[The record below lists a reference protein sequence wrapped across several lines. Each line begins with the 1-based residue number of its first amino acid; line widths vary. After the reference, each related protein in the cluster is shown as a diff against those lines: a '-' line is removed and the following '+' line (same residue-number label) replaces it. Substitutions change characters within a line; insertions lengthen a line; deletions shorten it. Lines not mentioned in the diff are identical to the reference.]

1 MSHEFDSGACECEGD
16 RHESILRT
24 ATFPGYGPTRFPT
37 FPHSHSKLS
46 FTRHIPSKPDRGL
59 LQPVG
64 DPRIDWISPL
74 CILLLCAAG
83 VLFIHSAQYT
93 HGGGDWKKQAF
104 WVVLGLG
111 AYGAVSA
118 LNYKLFLEY
127 AHFIYLA
134 GIGGLLL
141 ATKFSPV
148 SVEMMGARRWVD
160 VGFTTVQPTEGA
172 KIGTLIM
179 TASIL
184 ARSRVGN
191 VKDSLVVLTKVAI
204 VFLLPMLLIFLQP
217 DLGSS
222 LVFPPMI
229 FALLYV
235 SRLSEKF
242 FLSAFALFAVALA
255 VLGADIYGYSQHL
268 EKVRAAEEA
277 GAPAVT
283 EPYRS
288 PLPLRNYQR
297 NRILTFVAPDVVD
310 PSGTGA
316 SWNANQA
323 KISAATGGLSGKGLF
338 EGTQAQ
344 LGYLP
349 QAVAHNDFIFSVI
362 AEETGFLG
370 SAFVVGLFCLLVANG
385 IRIAGLARDRF
396 GMQLAIGVSV
406 LFLVHFFINIGMTI
420 GITPITGLPLPFLSY
435 GGSFVLSCFIL
446 QGLVQSVYRYRKDY
460 S

>member
-1 MSHEFDSGACECEGD
+1 MSEYRRIFSKPYQKLMNPGD
-16 RHESILRT
+16 RLRFDLLNPICILT
-24 ATFPGYGPTRFPT
+24 
-37 FPHSHSKLS
+37 LCLV
-46 FTRHIPSKPDRGL
+46 GL
-59 LQPVG
+59 L
-64 DPRIDWISPL
+64 
-74 CILLLCAAG
+74 
-83 VLFIHSAQYT
+83 FIYSAQISYE
-93 HGGGDWKKQAF
+93 GGHWKRQMF
-104 WVVLGLG
+104 WVIIGLG
-111 AYGAVSA
+111 FYNVVSII
-118 LNYKLFLEY
+118 NYKIFLEY
-127 AHFIYLA
+127 AHIIYTL
-134 GIGGLLL
+134 GIVGLIL
-141 ATKFSPV
+141 TMPFSPI
-148 SVEMMGARRWVD
+148 SYEDMGARRWID
-160 VGFTTVQPTEGA
+160 LGLTRVQPTEGA

-179 TASIL
+179 AASIL
-184 ARSRVGN
+184 ARSEIGT
-191 VKDSLVVLTKVAI
+191 VKDSLFVLAKVSG
-204 VFLLPMLLIFLQP
+204 VFLFPMLLIFLQP
-217 DLGSS
+217 DLGST

-229 FALLYV
+229 FALLYI

-242 FLSAFALFAVALA
+242 FMSAFAAFVLSLA
-255 VLGADIYGYSQHL
+255 VLAADIYGYSQHL
-268 EKVRAAEEA
+268 EAQREVS
-277 GAPAVT
+277 
-283 EPYRS
+283 RS
-288 PLPLRNYQR
+288 NSEVIIDDYQSWLPIRNYQR

-338 EGTQAQ
+338 KGTQAQ

-370 SAFVVGLFCLLVANG
+370 SAFVLGLFCLMVANG

-396 GMQLAIGVSV
+396 GMQLAIGVSI

-446 QGLVQSVYRYRKDY
+446 QGLVQSVYRHRKDF

>member
-1 MSHEFDSGACECEGD
+1 MYPGERLRFD
-16 RHESILRT
+16 ILNPICM
-24 ATFPGYGPTRFPT
+24 FLLC
-37 FPHSHSKLS
+37 SL
-46 FTRHIPSKPDRGL
+46 GL
-59 LQPVG
+59 LFVYSAQ
-64 DPRIDWISPL
+64 ISYDGGHWKRQL
-74 CILLLCAAG
+74 FFIVAG
-83 VLFIHSAQYT
+83 VGIYSL
-93 HGGGDWKKQAF
+93 
-104 WVVLGLG
+104 
-111 AYGAVSA
+111 VSA
-118 LNYKLFLEY
+118 LNYKIFLQY
-127 AHFIYLA
+127 AHFIYMA
-134 GIGGLLL
+134 GIVGLVL
-141 ATKFSPV
+141 TMPFSPI
-148 SVEMMGARRWVD
+148 SVDQMGARRWID
-160 VGFTTVQPTEGA
+160 VGITIQPTEGA

-179 TASIL
+179 AASIL
-184 ARSRVGN
+184 ARSEIGTVE
-191 VKDSLVVLTKVAI
+191 DSLIVLAKVAG

-242 FLSAFALFAVALA
+242 FLSAFAAFAIALA

-268 EKVRAAEEA
+268 EAQRTAERSGSAEEKSM
-277 GAPAVT
+277 VDD
-283 EPYRS
+283 YQS
-288 PLPLRNYQR
+288 LLPIHNYQR

-316 SWNANQA
+316 SSSHNYQRDRILTFVAPDVVDPTGAGASWNANQA

-338 EGTQAQ
+338 RGTQAQ

-349 QAVAHNDFIFSVI
+349 QAVAHNDFIFSVV

-370 SAFVVGLFCLLVANG
+370 SAFIVGLFCLMVANG

-446 QGLVQSVYRYRKDY
+446 QGLVQSVYRYRKDF

>member
-1 MSHEFDSGACECEGD
+1 MSVYRRIFSRQYQQLVHPGRE
-16 RHESILRT
+16 LR
-24 ATFPGYGPTRFPT
+24 AD
-37 FPHSHSKLS
+37 L
-46 FTRHIPSKPDRGL
+46 IN
-59 LQPVG
+59 
-64 DPRIDWISPL
+64 PL
-74 CILLLCAAG
+74 CIFILCLVG
-83 VLFIHSAQYT
+83 TLFIFSAQYN
-93 HGGGDWKKQAF
+93 HVGGGDWKKQIFWFAIGGSIYAF
-104 WVVLGLG
+104 
-111 AYGAVSA
+111 VSSI
-118 LNYKLFLEY
+118 NYKIFLQY
-127 AHFIYLA
+127 AHYIYLI
-134 GIGGLLL
+134 GIIGLLL
-141 ATKFSPV
+141 TMEASPM

-160 VGFTTVQPTEGA
+160 VGITIVQPTEGA

-179 TASIL
+179 VASIL
-184 ARSRVGN
+184 ARSEIGSVR
-191 VKDSLVVLTKVAI
+191 DSLWTLAKVAS

-242 FLSAFALFAVALA
+242 FMSAFAIFAVALGLLI
-255 VLGADIYGYSQHL
+255 VDIYGYSQHL
-268 EKVRAAEEA
+268 EEQRAASAEIKTHLVNES
-277 GAPAVT
+277 
-283 EPYRS
+283 YS
-288 PLPLRNYQR
+288 SILPLHDYQR
-297 NRILTFVAPDVVD
+297 NRILTFVAPEVVD
-310 PSGTGA
+310 PTGTGA

-323 KISAATGGLSGKGLF
+323 KISAATGGLTGKGLF
-338 EGTQAQ
+338 NGTQAQ

-370 SAFVVGLFCLLVANG
+370 SAFVVGLFCLMVTNG

-396 GMQLAIGVSV
+396 GMQLAIGVSI

-446 QGLVQSVYRYRKDY
+446 QGLVQSVYRYRKDF

>member
-1 MSHEFDSGACECEGD
+1 MSLYRRIFNKQYQRLLYPGGELRFDF
-16 RHESILRT
+16 LN
-24 ATFPGYGPTRFPT
+24 P
-37 FPHSHSKLS
+37 
-46 FTRHIPSKPDRGL
+46 
-59 LQPVG
+59 
-64 DPRIDWISPL
+64 
-74 CILLLCAAG
+74 
-83 VLFIHSAQYT
+83 LFILILSAVGILFIYSAQYN
-93 HGGGDWKKQAF
+93 HSDGGDWKKQLF
-104 WVVLGLG
+104 WFTLGIGVYFVV
-111 AYGAVSA
+111 ASM
-118 LNYKLFLEY
+118 NYKIFLQY
-127 AHFIYLA
+127 AHIIYVA
-134 GIGGLLL
+134 GIVGLLL
-141 ATKFSPV
+141 TMPASPI
-148 SVEMMGARRWVD
+148 SVEMMGARRWID
-160 VGFTTVQPTEGA
+160 LGFTNVQPTEGA

-179 TASIL
+179 ASSIL
-184 ARSRVGN
+184 SRSEIGSIR
-191 VKDSLVVLTKVAI
+191 DSLWTLAKVAA
-204 VFLLPMLLIFLQP
+204 VFLIPTLLIFLQP
-217 DLGSS
+217 DLGSA

-235 SRLSEKF
+235 SRLSERF
-242 FLSAFALFAVALA
+242 FISAFAVFAVALA

-268 EKVRAAEEA
+268 EAQRISAISDTADEN
-277 GAPAVT
+277 GS
-283 EPYRS
+283 YRS
-288 PLPLRNYQR
+288 IIPLRDYQR

-323 KISAATGGLSGKGLF
+323 KISAATGGLTGKGLF
-338 EGTQAQ
+338 KGTQAQ

-370 SAFVVGLFCLLVANG
+370 SAFIVGLFCLMVANG

-396 GMQLAIGVSV
+396 GMHLAIGASV

-446 QGLVQSVYRYRKDY
+446 QALVQSVYRYRKDF

>member
-1 MSHEFDSGACECEGD
+1 MSEYRRIFSKPYQKLMNPGD
-16 RHESILRT
+16 RLRFDLLNPICILT
-24 ATFPGYGPTRFPT
+24 
-37 FPHSHSKLS
+37 LCLV
-46 FTRHIPSKPDRGL
+46 GL
-59 LQPVG
+59 L
-64 DPRIDWISPL
+64 
-74 CILLLCAAG
+74 
-83 VLFIHSAQYT
+83 FIYSAQISYE
-93 HGGGDWKKQAF
+93 GGHWKRQMF
-104 WVVLGLG
+104 WVIIGLG
-111 AYGAVSA
+111 FYNAVSII
-118 LNYKLFLEY
+118 NYKIFLEY
-127 AHFIYLA
+127 AHIIYIL
-134 GIGGLLL
+134 GIVGLIL
-141 ATKFSPV
+141 TMPFSPI
-148 SVEMMGARRWVD
+148 SYEDMGARRWID
-160 VGFTTVQPTEGA
+160 LGLTRVQPTEGA

-179 TASIL
+179 AASIL
-184 ARSRVGN
+184 ARSEIGT
-191 VKDSLVVLTKVAI
+191 VKDSLFVLAKVSG

-217 DLGSS
+217 DLGST

-242 FLSAFALFAVALA
+242 FMSAFAAFVLSLA
-255 VLGADIYGYSQHL
+255 VLAGDIYGYSQHL
-268 EKVRAAEEA
+268 EAQREVS
-277 GAPAVT
+277 
-283 EPYRS
+283 RS
-288 PLPLRNYQR
+288 NSEVKIGDYQSWLPIRNYQR

-338 EGTQAQ
+338 KGTQAQ

-370 SAFVVGLFCLLVANG
+370 SAFVLGLFSLMVANG

-396 GMQLAIGVSV
+396 GMQLAIGVSI

-446 QGLVQSVYRYRKDY
+446 QGLVQSVYRHRKDF

>member
-1 MSHEFDSGACECEGD
+1 MSEYRRIFSKPYQKLMNPGD
-16 RHESILRT
+16 RLRFDLLNPICILT
-24 ATFPGYGPTRFPT
+24 
-37 FPHSHSKLS
+37 LCLV
-46 FTRHIPSKPDRGL
+46 GL
-59 LQPVG
+59 L
-64 DPRIDWISPL
+64 
-74 CILLLCAAG
+74 
-83 VLFIHSAQYT
+83 FIYSAQISYE
-93 HGGGDWKKQAF
+93 GGHWKRQMF
-104 WVVLGLG
+104 WVIIGLG
-111 AYGAVSA
+111 FYNVVSII
-118 LNYKLFLEY
+118 NYKIFLEY
-127 AHFIYLA
+127 AHIIYIL
-134 GIGGLLL
+134 GIVGLIL
-141 ATKFSPV
+141 TMPFSPI
-148 SVEMMGARRWVD
+148 SYEDMGARRWID
-160 VGFTTVQPTEGA
+160 LGLTRVQPTEGA

-179 TASIL
+179 AASIL
-184 ARSRVGN
+184 ARSEIGT
-191 VKDSLVVLTKVAI
+191 VKDSLFVLAKVSG

-217 DLGSS
+217 DLGST

-229 FALLYV
+229 FALLYI

-242 FLSAFALFAVALA
+242 FMSAFAAFVLSLA
-255 VLGADIYGYSQHL
+255 VLAADIYGYSQHL
-268 EKVRAAEEA
+268 EAQREVS
-277 GAPAVT
+277 
-283 EPYRS
+283 RS
-288 PLPLRNYQR
+288 NSEVKIDDYQSWLPIRNYQR

-338 EGTQAQ
+338 KGTQAQ

-370 SAFVVGLFCLLVANG
+370 SAFVLGLFCLMVANG

-396 GMQLAIGVSV
+396 GMQLAIGVSI

-446 QGLVQSVYRYRKDY
+446 QGLVQSVYRHRKDF

>member
-1 MSHEFDSGACECEGD
+1 MYPGSELRFDF
-16 RHESILRT
+16 LN
-24 ATFPGYGPTRFPT
+24 
-37 FPHSHSKLS
+37 
-46 FTRHIPSKPDRGL
+46 
-59 LQPVG
+59 
-64 DPRIDWISPL
+64 PL
-74 CILLLCAAG
+74 CIGLLCVIG
-83 VLFIHSAQYT
+83 VLFIFSAQLS
-93 HGGGDWKKQAF
+93 HVDGGDWKKQVF
-104 WVVLGLG
+104 WVTLGISV
-111 AYGAVSA
+111 YSFISSI
-118 LNYKLFLEY
+118 NYKIFLEY

-134 GIGGLLL
+134 GIVGLVLTD
-141 ATKFSPV
+141 ARSPI
-148 SVEMMGARRWVD
+148 SVEMMGARRWID
-160 VGFTTVQPTEGA
+160 VGITTVQPTEGA

-179 TASIL
+179 VASIL
-184 ARSRVGN
+184 ARSEIGTVR
-191 VKDSLVVLTKVAI
+191 DSLWTLAKVAF
-204 VFLLPMLLIFLQP
+204 VFLLPMLLIFRQP

-222 LVFPPMI
+222 LVFPVMV

-242 FLSAFALFAVALA
+242 FLSAFAVFALA
-255 VLGADIYGYSQHL
+255 LGIVGADVRGYSLHL
-268 EKVRAAEEA
+268 EEQRQAEQN
-277 GAPAVT
+277 GT
-283 EPYRS
+283 EFSQEYRS
-288 PLPLRNYQR
+288 LLPIHNYQR

-323 KISAATGGLSGKGLF
+323 KISAATGGATGKGLF
-338 EGTQAQ
+338 KGTQAQ

-370 SAFVVGLFCLLVANG
+370 SAFVVGLFCLMVANG

-396 GMQLAIGVSV
+396 GMQLAIGVSI

-446 QGLVQSVYRYRKDY
+446 QGLVQSVYRYRKDF

>member
-1 MSHEFDSGACECEGD
+1 MHPGERLRFD
-16 RHESILRT
+16 
-24 ATFPGYGPTRFPT
+24 
-37 FPHSHSKLS
+37 
-46 FTRHIPSKPDRGL
+46 
-59 LQPVG
+59 VVN
-64 DPRIDWISPL
+64 PL
-74 CILLLCAAG
+74 CILLLLVIG
-83 VLFIHSAQYT
+83 LLFIYSAQISY
-93 HGGGDWKKQAF
+93 GGSHWKRQLF
-104 WVVLGLG
+104 WSVIGLG
-111 AYGAVSA
+111 AYVAVA
-118 LNYKLFLEY
+118 GVNYKVVLQY
-127 AHFIYLA
+127 AHFIYIA
-134 GIGGLLL
+134 GIIGLIL
-141 ATKFSPV
+141 TMPFSPI
-148 SVEMMGARRWVD
+148 SYEDMGARRWIDLGV
-160 VGFTTVQPTEGA
+160 TRVQPTEGA
-172 KIGTLIM
+172 KIGTLVM
-179 TASIL
+179 AASIL
-184 ARSRVGN
+184 ARSELGSVR
-191 VKDSLVVLTKVAI
+191 DSLFVLAKVAA

-217 DLGSS
+217 DLGST

-229 FALLYV
+229 FALLYI

-242 FLSAFALFAVALA
+242 FLSAFAAFGIALA

-268 EKVRAAEEA
+268 EAQREARETADAETTLAEL
-277 GAPAVT
+277 GD
-283 EPYRS
+283 YQS
-288 PLPLRNYQR
+288 PLPIRNYQR

-338 EGTQAQ
+338 QGTQAQ

-370 SAFVVGLFCLLVANG
+370 SAFVVGLVCLMVANG

-396 GMQLAIGVSV
+396 GMYLAVGVSV
-406 LFLVHFFINIGMTI
+406 LFLVHFFINVGMTI

-446 QGLVQSVYRYRKDY
+446 QGLVQSVYRYRKDF

>member
-1 MSHEFDSGACECEGD
+1 MSVYRRIFSKKYQNLMYPGERLRFD
-16 RHESILRT
+16 I
-24 ATFPGYGPTRFPT
+24 
-37 FPHSHSKLS
+37 
-46 FTRHIPSKPDRGL
+46 IN
-59 LQPVG
+59 
-64 DPRIDWISPL
+64 PL
-74 CILLLCAAG
+74 CIFLLCSIG
-83 VLFIHSAQYT
+83 LLFIYSAQISYDGGHWKRQLFFILVGVGSYT
-93 HGGGDWKKQAF
+93 TIS
-104 WVVLGLG
+104 
-111 AYGAVSA
+111 AV
-118 LNYKLFLEY
+118 NYKLILQY
-127 AHFIYLA
+127 AHFIYIA
-134 GIGGLLL
+134 GIFGLLL
-141 ATKFSPV
+141 TMPFSPI
-148 SVEMMGARRWVD
+148 SVDQMGARRWID
-160 VGFTTVQPTEGA
+160 VGIRIQPTEGA

-179 TASIL
+179 AASIL
-184 ARSRVGN
+184 ARSEIGT
-191 VKDSLVVLTKVAI
+191 VKDSLLVLTKVAA

-242 FLSAFALFAVALA
+242 FLSAFAAFAIALA
-255 VLGADIYGYSQHL
+255 VLGVDLYGYSQHL
-268 EKVRAAEEA
+268 EAQREA
-277 GAPAVT
+277 KNTGSSEVISD
-283 EPYRS
+283 YQS
-288 PLPLRNYQR
+288 LLPIHNYQR

-310 PSGTGA
+310 PTGTGA

-323 KISAATGGLSGKGLF
+323 KISAATGGWSGKGYLK
-338 EGTQAQ
+338 GTQAQ

-370 SAFVVGLFCLLVANG
+370 SAFVVGLFCLMVANG

-396 GMQLAIGVSV
+396 GMQLAIGVSI

-446 QGLVQSVYRYRKDY
+446 QGLVQSVYRYRKDF

>member
-1 MSHEFDSGACECEGD
+1 MSLYRRIFSKQYQ
-16 RHESILRT
+16 RLMY
-24 ATFPGYGPTRFPT
+24 PGGE
-37 FPHSHSKLS
+37 
-46 FTRHIPSKPDRGL
+46 
-59 LQPVG
+59 
-64 DPRIDWISPL
+64 PRVDLINPL
-74 CILLLCAAG
+74 CILLLCGIG
-83 VLFIHSAQYT
+83 VLFIYSAQLS
-93 HGGGDWKKQAF
+93 HVAGNDWKMQIF
-104 WVVLGLG
+104 WVVLGL
-111 AYGAVSA
+111 ATYGVVSA
-118 LNYKLFLEY
+118 INYKVFLEY
-127 AHFIYLA
+127 AHFIYIA
-134 GIGGLLL
+134 GIVGLLL
-141 ATKFSPV
+141 THEHSPI
-148 SVEMMGARRWVD
+148 SVEMMGARRWIN
-160 VGFTTVQPTEGA
+160 VGITTVQPTEGA

-179 TASIL
+179 AASIL
-184 ARSRVGN
+184 ARSDIGTVRDSIWPLAKVGF
-191 VKDSLVVLTKVAI
+191 

-222 LVFPPMI
+222 LVFPPMV

-242 FLSAFALFAVALA
+242 FLSAFAIFAVAIA

-268 EKVRAAEEA
+268 ERQRSADTSAEV
-277 GAPAVT
+277 VT
-283 EPYRS
+283 GEYKS
-288 PLPLRNYQR
+288 ILPIRNYQR

-310 PSGTGA
+310 PGGIGA

-323 KISAATGGLSGKGLF
+323 KISAATGGATGKGLF
-338 EGTQAQ
+338 KGTQAQ

-370 SAFVVGLFCLLVANG
+370 SAFVVGLFCLIVANG

-446 QGLVQSVYRYRKDY
+446 QGLVQSVYRYRKDF

>member
-1 MSHEFDSGACECEGD
+1 VSV
-16 RHESILRT
+16 
-24 ATFPGYGPTRFPT
+24 Y
-37 FPHSHSKLS
+37 
-46 FTRHIPSKPDRGL
+46 RHIFSRQYQNLMHPGERLRFDLVNPLCMLLLLAVGL
-59 LQPVG
+59 L
-64 DPRIDWISPL
+64 
-74 CILLLCAAG
+74 
-83 VLFIHSAQYT
+83 FIYSAQISYEGS
-93 HGGGDWKKQAF
+93 HWKRQLF
-104 WVVLGLG
+104 WSVIGLG
-111 AYGAVSA
+111 AYGTVSA
-118 LNYKLFLEY
+118 INYKIVLQY
-127 AHFIYLA
+127 AHLIYIA
-134 GIGGLLL
+134 GIFGLIL
-141 ATKFSPV
+141 TMPFSPI
-148 SVEMMGARRWVD
+148 SYEDMGARRWIDLGV
-160 VGFTTVQPTEGA
+160 TRVQPTEGA
-172 KIGTLIM
+172 KIATLIM
-179 TASIL
+179 AASIL
-184 ARSRVGN
+184 ARSEIGSVG
-191 VKDSLVVLTKVAI
+191 DSLLVLAKVAG

-229 FALLYV
+229 FALLYI

-242 FLSAFALFAVALA
+242 FLGAFAVFGIALA

-268 EKVRAAEEA
+268 EAQREAQGSANREAAL
-277 GAPAVT
+277 GD
-283 EPYRS
+283 YQS
-288 PLPLRNYQR
+288 LLPIRNYQR

-338 EGTQAQ
+338 QGTQAQ

-370 SAFVVGLFCLLVANG
+370 SAFVVGLFCLMVANG

-396 GMQLAIGVSV
+396 GMYLAVGVSI
-406 LFLVHFFINIGMTI
+406 LFLVHFFINVGMTI

-446 QGLVQSVYRYRKDY
+446 QGLVQSVYRYRKDF

>member
-1 MSHEFDSGACECEGD
+1 MHPGERLRMDLINPIC
-16 RHESILRT
+16 ILVLL
-24 ATFPGYGPTRFPT
+24 A
-37 FPHSHSKLS
+37 
-46 FTRHIPSKPDRGL
+46 IGL
-59 LQPVG
+59 L
-64 DPRIDWISPL
+64 
-74 CILLLCAAG
+74 
-83 VLFIHSAQYT
+83 FIYSAQFSY
-93 HGGGDWKKQAF
+93 GGGHWKRQLF
-104 WVVLGLG
+104 WCFIGLG
-111 AYGAVSA
+111 AYGVISA
-118 LNYKLFLEY
+118 INYKIVLQY
-127 AHFIYLA
+127 AHFIYII
-134 GIGGLLL
+134 GILGLILTL
-141 ATKFSPV
+141 PFSPI
-148 SVEMMGARRWVD
+148 SYEDMGARRWIDLGV
-160 VGFTTVQPTEGA
+160 TRVQPTEGA

-179 TASIL
+179 AASIL
-184 ARSRVGN
+184 ARSELGTVQ
-191 VKDSLVVLTKVAI
+191 DSLLVLAKVAA

-217 DLGSS
+217 DLGSA

-229 FALLYV
+229 FALLYI

-242 FLSAFALFAVALA
+242 FLSAFAVFAIALA
-255 VLGADIYGYSQHL
+255 VVGVDLYGYSQHL
-268 EKVRAAEEA
+268 EAQRTAQQEASRSELSAAALAELGE
-277 GAPAVT
+277 
-283 EPYRS
+283 YKS
-288 PLPLRNYQR
+288 PLPIRNYQR

-310 PSGTGA
+310 PAGTGA

-338 EGTQAQ
+338 KGTQAQ

-370 SAFVVGLFCLLVANG
+370 SAFVVGLFCLMVANG

-396 GMQLAIGVSV
+396 GMYLAVGVSV

-446 QGLVQSVYRYRKDY
+446 QGLVQSVYRYRKDF

>member
-1 MSHEFDSGACECEGD
+1 MH
-16 RHESILRT
+16 
-24 ATFPGYGPTRFPT
+24 
-37 FPHSHSKLS
+37 
-46 FTRHIPSKPDRGL
+46 PDE
-59 LQPVG
+59 
-64 DPRIDWISPL
+64 RIRVDLVSPL
-74 CILLLCAAG
+74 CILLLCAVG
-83 VLFIHSAQYT
+83 ILFIYSAQYS
-93 HGGGDWKKQAF
+93 HGGSDWKKQVF
-104 WVVLGLG
+104 WIGLGLG
-111 AYGAVSA
+111 AYSVISA
-118 LNYKLFLEY
+118 INYKIFLGY
-127 AHFIYLA
+127 AHFIYAA
-134 GIGGLLL
+134 GILGLLL
-141 ATKFSPV
+141 ATKLSPI

-160 VGFTTVQPTEGA
+160 IGITTVQPTEGA

-179 TASIL
+179 AASIL
-184 ARSRVGN
+184 ARSRVGS
-191 VKDSLVVLTKVAI
+191 VRDSLLVLSKIAV
-204 VFLLPMLLIFLQP
+204 VFLIPMLLIFLQP

-242 FLSAFALFAVALA
+242 FMSAFALFAVAVT
-255 VLGADIYGYSQHL
+255 VLGIDIYGYAQHIERL
-268 EKVRAAEEA
+268 REAERS
-277 GAPAVT
+277 GAPT
-283 EPYRS
+283 LSEEYHS
-288 PLPLRNYQR
+288 LLPIHNYQR

-310 PSGTGA
+310 PEGTGA
-316 SWNANQA
+316 SWNAKQA
-323 KISAATGGLSGKGLF
+323 NISAATGGATGKGLF
-338 EGTQAQ
+338 KGTQAQ

-370 SAFVVGLFCLLVANG
+370 SAFVVGLFCLMVANG

-446 QGLVQSVYRYRKDY
+446 QGLVQSVYRYRKDFT
-460 S
+460 